1 MAGSGSVPLPGLRY
15 DPGAIH
21 PSFSTRRYRDAVEMR
36 PALALALLALQ
47 TTFAAA
53 AQTWPNRPI
62 RMVIPFPPGGN
73 VDTFGRVLFPYVEK
87 ELGQQLVVDNR
98 GGANG
103 LLGSDIVA
111 KATPDGYTLMA
122 TSFGFAVNPAITQ
135 EHALRHRDRFAPVTD
150 IALGAGYLMVGN
162 PKVPAKT
169 VKELIA
175 LARQQPGKI
184 RYGTAGVGNGQ
195 HLAGALFAEK
205 AGVDMLHVPYKG
217 GGPAVIAVL
226 GGEVQV
232 HYPAPAVGIP
242 HIKAG
247 RLIGLG
253 FTGKTRLTA
262 LPEVPTIAEAGV
274 PGYYADAG
282 WHGVFAPA
290 KNAPRHREK
299 GAGSLHQGAQ
309 GAARARYL
317 LEQRLRSPGAY
328 ASGMDE
334 GLSRRFEA
342 LRGDR
347 TGSRR

>member
-1 MAGSGSVPLPGLRY
+1 
-15 DPGAIH
+15 
-21 PSFSTRRYRDAVEMR
+21 MR
-36 PALALALLALQ
+36 LSPATALALAFLAIQ
-47 TTFAAA
+47 PAVPAQ
-53 AQTWPNRPI
+53 AQTYPARPI
-62 RMVIPFPPGGN
+62 RIVIPFPAGGN

-103 LLGSDIVA
+103 ILGSDIVA
-111 KATPDGYTLMA
+111 KSTPDGYTLMA
-122 TSFGFAVNPAITQ
+122 TSFGFAVNPAITKSMPYDI
-135 EHALRHRDRFAPVTD
+135 ATAFAPVTD

-162 PKVPAKT
+162 PKVPVKT

-175 LARQQPGKI
+175 LAKREPGMI
-184 RYGTAGVGNGQ
+184 RYSTAGVGNGQ

-217 GGPAVIAVL
+217 GGPAVIAVV
-226 GGEVQV
+226 GGEVQI

-247 RLIGLG
+247 RLTGLG
-253 FTGKTRLTA
+253 FTGKTRLAA

-290 KNAPRHREK
+290 RTPAAIVKKLQEAFRKALQVPFVHDTYVNNGYDP
-299 GAGSLHQGAQ
+299 QGHTPQEWTKIFLADLKRYAEIVRIAKIEAQ
-309 GAARARYL
+309 
-317 LEQRLRSPGAY
+317 
-328 ASGMDE
+328 
-334 GLSRRFEA
+334 
-342 LRGDR
+342 
-347 TGSRR
+347 

>member
-1 MAGSGSVPLPGLRY
+1 MRLRC
-15 DPGAIH
+15 A
-21 PSFSTRRYRDAVEMR
+21 
-36 PALALALLALQ
+36 PALALGLLALQ

-111 KATPDGYTLMA
+111 KAAPDGYTLMA
-122 TSFGFAVNPAITQ
+122 TSFGFAVNPAITRNMPYDI
-135 EHALRHRDRFAPVTD
+135 ATAFAPVTD

-162 PKVPAKT
+162 PKIPAKT

-226 GGEVQV
+226 GGEVQI

-262 LPEVPTIAEAGV
+262 LPEVPTIAEGGV

-290 KNAPRHREK
+290 KTPPAIVKKVQEAFTKALETPLVHDTYSSNGYDP
-299 GAGSLHQGAQ
+299 QGHTPAEWTKIFL
-309 GAARARYL
+309 ADLKRYAEIVRIAKI
-317 LEQRLRSPGAY
+317 EQQ
-328 ASGMDE
+328 
-334 GLSRRFEA
+334 
-342 LRGDR
+342 
-347 TGSRR
+347 